1 MRNAFYSLE
10 LAITN
15 RMESFR
21 NEIALLLSV
30 KEMLEGELSSVN
42 LQRDMLH
49 TDHTTLSSEHEA
61 LKIAY
66 HELSY
71 ETASGN
77 KAKKEA
83 ENSLSIQNQLKDANA
98 TIEQLQS
105 ECYNQKR
112 QIIEL
117 EKLPLQIMKL
127 EQSIHLINT
136 EKAKNEATVI
146 AQNEEIKQYKRLT
159 DTLKDKIKEMGL
171 KNNTNSNNNDTTKDF
186 LDTFEEVMRDEM
198 LTMKNAFEAKLKAV
212 KEMAEETSKRHQQEI
227 TRIHAGTPYGKL
239 LNRIN

>member
-1 MRNAFYSLE
+1 MRNAFFGLE
-10 LAITN
+10 CALNTRI
-15 RMESFR
+15 ESFR

-49 TDHTTLSSEHEA
+49 TDHNTLSSEHEA

-77 KAKKEA
+77 KAKSEKE
-83 ENSLSIQNQLKDANA
+83 SSINLQNQLKDANN
-98 TIEQLQS
+98 TIEQLQN
-105 ECYNQKR
+105 ELYLQKR
-112 QIIEL
+112 QIIDL

-127 EQSIHLINT
+127 EQAMAIIT
-136 EKAKNEATVI
+136 EEKGKCESTIVG
-146 AQNEEIKQYKRLT
+146 QNEEIKQYQKLT

-171 KNNTNSNNNDTTKDF
+171 RNNTGTETKDF

-198 LTMKNAFEAKLKAV
+198 LTMKNAFEAKLKAA
-212 KEMAEETSKRHQQEI
+212 KEMAEATSKRHQQEI
-227 TRIHAGTPYGKL
+227 LRIHSGTPYSKL
-239 LNRIN
+239 NKLN